1 MFSIIIDK
9 EGVIMKKRG
18 SILLESIIA
27 ILILLMVMLSLLA
40 IYDSVFKAQT
50 ENVYRTKGI
59 EVAQTISNLVQQ
71 KGYTF
76 LNTKAGSSGFQKVY
90 KINNDW
96 TIGDNF
102 TQDFE
107 LGNNVND
114 MVKIK
119 NLGISPL
126 KLSVKIILNKV
137 TPTLADGTAI
147 YSNDQ
152 ASQNFISGKV
162 MVNWSLKGNS
172 SKSAVVDFVIPEI
185 RETTKLDTTT

>member
-1 MFSIIIDK
+1 
-9 EGVIMKKRG
+9 MKKRG